1 MKKRFLALLLAMT
14 MAMSVTAFAR
24 FDNKEF
30 NYRKTTN
37 VEAEAFGEQILV
49 TWPAV
54 DKSGNLI
61 NANPLASTSTYGNPT
76 GGWTNPTKG
85 MIIQYPNW
93 NIAGNTTNP
102 TQVATGEAKV
112 LFGLTQEKTT
122 DYPVVVKDAKTNE
135 VVEQAYLSDE
145 VVAKNFATQYNI
157 YYSKDGSNWTLD
169 HETKTINHGK
179 KICRPQA
186 DGTYKDDSKVTFFL
200 EDQLV
205 DPLTATLDPGTKYYI
220 KVVATNAA
228 NTKENFKEF
237 TTDIITPAAAEKT
250 PAFPTVEG
258 GGTYSQ
264 GGRGT
269 DSKPGD
275 VYVVTS
281 LDDSVSNPQPGTLR
295 YGLLRKDRKDGN
307 ISYPRTIVFA
317 VGGTINID
325 PTASKSNRRLTI
337 ADNTTV
343 LGQTAPGEGIT
354 IAGASTKFNGEN
366 IIVRYLR
373 VRLGDGYDQD
383 AATATGK
390 NIVIDHC
397 TFNWG
402 VDETFTAKELINTS
416 IQYNI
421 IANSLSIVNKNG
433 DNNTDPELNSGE
445 SEAKHGMGSI
455 LNGFDTSF
463 THNLWANHGTRNPR
477 FEGAFTYGGI
487 TYQNKVDFQNNVVFN
502 WGHNS
507 GYGGDRGSGNTN
519 LINNYYKPGPNTLE
533 KTKTRIFDCDGSGT
547 SSWYVTGNYMYGSDE
562 VTADNALGVK
572 DFGTAGKKLS
582 SPVELTIPYSAE
594 SATDAYNSVV
604 NGVGASCFRDSV
616 DAKLVNAV
624 KSGESAFIN
633 TQTEEGGW
641 QTPTV
646 VSTLVD
652 TDKDGMPDTWEDAMG
667 LNKNDASDAG
677 LIVNDPTK
685 SYNGYSNIEVY
696 ANSLIGEWTEFSTKP
711 TVTNTEISIDSINN
725 GTDNVYVK
733 SNDVQATLEA
743 GKTYNV
749 EYSYTSDAKDYNGQ
763 FELWINDQKVS
774 DNQKSFT
781 VPNTVGNYKLAI
793 KATGTG
799 NTLSQ
804 PVNIIIVPA
813 NTTGQN
819 IEGFT
824 STDIGPVRTA
834 GADYYD
840 AQTGTLVTTGAG
852 RVGILNTT
860 STEEP
865 DAFHFNY
872 VKAKGNIDFT
882 AKVDNLAKIDYNQ
895 NSGLMIRK
903 SLDTSSPFY
912 MTSISFL
919 KGEDYEGATDAS
931 GGAVRAKNIKA
942 VYRNQ
947 AGDLVGYGNMLSI
960 PQKRVSEEPNH
971 GYMHINVNNGVVTL
985 SASYDNVN
993 WYTLNTFN
1001 IDWTDDYYVGFAT
1014 DAAQDYMDL
1023 TRFNATKFADIN
1035 LSTASSAVVGDAD
1048 MNGSITADDAAAT
1061 LQYVLTATGL
1071 SPQGVANVK
1080 AVLPK
1085 EDEITS
1091 VHAALILQNALDS
1104 TFILPQA

>member
-1 MKKRFLALLLAMT
+1 
-14 MAMSVTAFAR
+14 MA
-24 FDNKEF
+24 D
-30 NYRKTTN
+30 
-37 VEAEAFGEQILV
+37 L
-49 TWPAV
+49 
-54 DKSGNLI
+54 
-61 NANPLASTSTYGNPT
+61 
-76 GGWTNPTKG
+76 
-85 MIIQYPNW
+85 
-93 NIAGNTTNP
+93 
-102 TQVATGEAKV
+102 
-112 LFGLTQEKTT
+112 
-122 DYPVVVKDAKTNE
+122 
-135 VVEQAYLSDE
+135 
-145 VVAKNFATQYNI
+145 
-157 YYSKDGSNWTLD
+157 
-169 HETKTINHGK
+169 
-179 KICRPQA
+179 
-186 DGTYKDDSKVTFFL
+186 
-200 EDQLV
+200 
-205 DPLTATLDPGTKYYI
+205 
-220 KVVATNAA
+220 
-228 NTKENFKEF
+228 
-237 TTDIITPAAAEKT
+237 
-250 PAFPTVEG
+250 
-258 GGTYSQ
+258 
-264 GGRGT
+264 
-269 DSKPGD
+269 
-275 VYVVTS
+275 
-281 LDDSVSNPQPGTLR
+281 
-295 YGLLRKDRKDGN
+295 
-307 ISYPRTIVFA
+307 
-317 VGGTINID
+317 
-325 PTASKSNRRLTI
+325 
-337 ADNTTV
+337 
-343 LGQTAPGEGIT
+343 
-354 IAGASTKFNGEN
+354 
-366 IIVRYLR
+366 
-373 VRLGDGYDQD
+373 
-383 AATATGK
+383 
-390 NIVIDHC
+390 
-397 TFNWG
+397 
-402 VDETFTAKELINTS
+402 
-416 IQYNI
+416 
-421 IANSLSIVNKNG
+421 
-433 DNNTDPELNSGE
+433 
-445 SEAKHGMGSI
+445 
-455 LNGFDTSF
+455 
-463 THNLWANHGTRNPR
+463 
-477 FEGAFTYGGI
+477 
-487 TYQNKVDFQNNVVFN
+487 
-502 WGHNS
+502 
-507 GYGGDRGSGNTN
+507 
-519 LINNYYKPGPNTLE
+519 
-533 KTKTRIFDCDGSGT
+533 
-547 SSWYVTGNYMYGSDE
+547 
-562 VTADNALGVK
+562 
-572 DFGTAGKKLS
+572 
-582 SPVELTIPYSAE
+582 
-594 SATDAYNSVV
+594 
-604 NGVGASCFRDSV
+604 
-616 DAKLVNAV
+616 
-624 KSGESAFIN
+624 
-633 TQTEEGGW
+633 
-641 QTPTV
+641 TV

-677 LIVNDPTK
+677 LIVDDPTK

-696 ANSLIGEWTEFSTKP
+696 ANSLLGEWAEFSTKP

-781 VPNTVGNYKLAI
+781 VPNTLGNYKLAI

-804 PVNIIIVPA
+804 PVNIVIVPA

-824 STDIGPVRTA
+824 STDIGSVRTA

-872 VKAKGNIDFT
+872 VKANGNIDFT

-919 KGEDYEGATDAS
+919 KGEDYEGSNDAS

-942 VYRNQ
+942 VYRNH

-1080 AVLPK
+1080 AVLPN
-1085 EDEITS
+1085 ESEVTS

-1104 TFILPQA
+1104 TFKLPQA